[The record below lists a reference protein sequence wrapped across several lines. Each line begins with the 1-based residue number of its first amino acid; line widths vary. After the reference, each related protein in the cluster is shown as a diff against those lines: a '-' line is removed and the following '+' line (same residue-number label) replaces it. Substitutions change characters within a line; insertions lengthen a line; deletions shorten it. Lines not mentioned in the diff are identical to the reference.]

1 MVQRQKE
8 KSNALPETEI
18 TNKYIN
24 YAESVDGGENICSAG
39 KAVSLIYHLSC
50 LYIIRYREV
59 CNYDFVAHRANHGGT
74 ASHFTQM
81 VWKKSQ
87 ELGVGVATSTKDGM
101 KCTCIVA
108 RYRPA
113 GNWYGQD
120 AKNVLKGTFDE
131 SFCNNAVQDD
141 KASSGSSSG
150 RGGGIRRGNRWRHVL
165 GNGSGKGSGSGAS
178 G

>member
-1 MVQRQKE
+1 M
-8 KSNALPETEI
+8 
-18 TNKYIN
+18 
-24 YAESVDGGENICSAG
+24 
-39 KAVSLIYHLSC
+39 
-50 LYIIRYREV
+50 

-74 ASHFTQM
+74 ASVDFTQM
-81 VWKKSQ
+81 VWKNSQ
-87 ELGVGVATSTKDGM
+87 ELGVGVATGTKDGM
-101 KCTCIVA
+101 KCTYLVA

-113 GNWYGQD
+113 GNWLGQEP
-120 AKNVLKGTFDE
+120 KNVLKGTFDE

-141 KASSGSSSG
+141 KSSSGSSNG